1 MNSTCH
7 VPDQLNMSSG
17 ATSEDKANDDQVCSA
32 AEMALPIQDFML
44 FACLLLTCK
53 GHSGIYA

>member
-1 MNSTCH
+1 MNNTFH
-7 VPDQLNMSSG
+7 VPDQPNLSSG
-17 ATSEDKANDDQVCSA
+17 ATSEDEANDDQVGSA

-53 GHSGIYA
+53 GHSGICA